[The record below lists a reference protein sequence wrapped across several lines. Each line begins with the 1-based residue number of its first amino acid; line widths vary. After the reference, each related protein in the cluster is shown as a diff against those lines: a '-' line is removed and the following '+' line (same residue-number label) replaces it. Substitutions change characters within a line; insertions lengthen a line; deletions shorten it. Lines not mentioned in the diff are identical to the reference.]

1 MSGESDQRIPG
12 RASFRRQLA
21 EAAQQPEFMRAES
34 MIGFL
39 CQIRH
44 RPYFTQDECFTAVY
58 GAGGA
63 RAFWEVICSEPI
75 ELRLFVKLLAVTG
88 APLKAA
94 ASNLLDVLVAA
105 VTGATLEEAVYTV
118 NVCDALLAAYQA
130 GERTWFVGDG
140 TPLEGSAYGWQ
151 VIQAPGLD
159 KLKVRARDAAE
170 WLWRTPRRRHLV
182 PDWLAAVLRPLVQPH
197 PIREPEADRN
207 PLTARPR
214 GTDRALTTW
223 FEERVAAWPDGQMAP
238 SEENDWAEAKDHFAP
253 GLTREKFRNGRDIAT
268 PEAWRKRGRRRPWGE
283 AKLLNPP

>member
-1 MSGESDQRIPG
+1 MSDENDPRIPG

-21 EAAQQPEFMRAES
+21 EAARQPEFMRAES

-58 GAGGA
+58 GADGA
-63 RAFWEVICSEPI
+63 RAFWKVICSEPI

-94 ASNLLDVLVAA
+94 ASNLLDALVAA
-105 VTGATLEEAVYTV
+105 VTWATLEEAAYTV
-118 NVCDALLAAYQA
+118 NVWDALLAAYQA
-130 GERTWFVGDG
+130 GERTWFVGDA

-151 VIQAPGLD
+151 VIQATGLD

-182 PDWLAAVLRPLVQPH
+182 PDWLAAVLRPAQLLG
-197 PIREPEADRN
+197 PEAEKVAPVDVD
-207 PLTARPR
+207 TKPR
-214 GTDRALTTW
+214 GTEQALTTW
-223 FEERVAAWPDGQMAP
+223 FEERHLAWPDNQPAP
-238 SEENDWAEAKDHFAP
+238 SEKRDVSDAVDYFAP
-253 GLTREKFRNGRDIAT
+253 GLVRDKIRKVRLNAT
-268 PEAWRKRGRRRPWGE
+268 PEAWRRRGPRKLWGE
-283 AKLLNPP
+283 AKLDPPS